1 MVNLCFFFRC
11 QGAIVASLQ
20 PEFLLD
26 KDDFKRFVLIKRE
39 DMTKAGIS
47 VTFDSVERELE
58 RYETC
63 SKRAW
68 TDLLLQIIKVG
79 YCSIFE
85 IALNMK
91 VTCRK

>member
-1 MVNLCFFFRC
+1 MSNFVIFLPFRC

-26 KDDFKRFVLIKRE
+26 KDDFKRFLVNKRE
-39 DMTKAGIS
+39 DMARNGIP
-47 VTFDSVERELE
+47 VALNCIDRELE
-58 RYETC
+58 SYDTF

-79 YCSIFE
+79 
-85 IALNMK
+85 
-91 VTCRK
+91 